1 MERRIEHQSYHVK
14 QMVRQTLK
22 FCLSIGSHLG
32 DANIFFYLGEGV
44 QREAGNVRVFRAG
57 KRKCH
62 CTNLLPKKC
71 ETLYAFKFRYP
82 GKERQITLNNSKL
95 KFGNH
100 ATIINSRH
108 LTV

>member
-1 MERRIEHQSYHVK
+1 MERRIEQESVK

-32 DANIFFYLGEGV
+32 DANIFFCLGEGV
-44 QREAGNVRVFRAG
+44 QREAGNVFRPG

-62 CTNLLPKKC
+62 CTNLLLKKC

-82 GKERQITLNNSKL
+82 GRERQITLNNSKL
-95 KFGNH
+95 KSENH
-100 ATIINSRH
+100 RTRINSRH